1 MWEVKVG
8 IVAAEGLIFS
18 MVALG
23 VFVSFHWT
31 RFPDLTPDGT
41 FILGGAVAG
50 AFSEVVPSP
59 LLILFIAAVGGVTFG
74 AITAIL
80 NRLLRIPAVVAG
92 MLVASALYSISWLLM
107 GAPTRLVPRA
117 RTIAGSLDLEPA
129 LWALVAFLSVLVAA
143 TVAGLALCGDSSDG
157 LKIRSVRENP
167 RLEAEVGLSDNK
179 ATLVGLGVGN
189 GLVAL
194 AGALLTQRSFTA
206 DIQMGVGITIVGLA
220 GLMLGGMLVRDNS
233 RTYVLLLAIV
243 LGSLLYKALVFL
255 ALELGLPAES
265 FRLMT
270 AVILGGGYLL
280 VHRESMDFLR
290 SLRWS

>member
-1 MWEVKVG
+1 
-8 IVAAEGLIFS
+8 

-41 FILGGAVAG
+41 FILGAAVAG
-50 AFSEVVPSP
+50 AFSEAVPSP
-59 LLILFIAAVGGVTFG
+59 LLILFIAAVGGATFG

-167 RLEAEVGLSDNK
+167 RLEVEVGLSDNK